1 MSSINEAAVFEYLK
15 EQAKQNGLTSLS
27 MRVNCD
33 LVGDY
38 VAAWNETGQ
47 CGVSGSIAEAVSR
60 LPDRQQ
66 TASGM
71 IRTAEELEA
80 QAKTHREKAAKLLN
94 GGGA

>member
-33 LVGDY
+33 LGDY

-60 LPDRQQ
+60 LPDRNQ
-66 TASGM
+66 TADGM

-80 QAKTHREKAAKLLN
+80 QAKTHREKAAKLL
-94 GGGA
+94 GA

>member
-1 MSSINEAAVFEYLK
+1 MCEAEVFEYLK

-47 CGVSGSIAEAVSR
+47 CGVSSSIAEAVSR
-60 LPDRQQ
+60 LPNRQE
-66 TASGM
+66 TVSGM
-71 IRTAEELEA
+71 LLKVQELETQA
-80 QAKTHREKAAKLLN
+80 QTLREKAYKLL
-94 GGGA
+94 GQ